1 MSLSSNNEN
10 KLNNCGIKQQKE
22 ENKNNFVLNDQ
33 KIKEELETLK
43 VENKKLKRKE
53 EINNNELTKIRE
65 EYQKLTNELVASK
78 NLVSLLE
85 LERTQIKQQ
94 FEKDIEKIQND
105 ANHYKSEN
113 ERIFD
118 LYNKQQ
124 IKNKAMGSNIA
135 NLTRINRKLK
145 EELNIS
151 NNKINQLQGQINKN
165 SKNVNEQTDEKF
177 KDFGGQ
183 VDIRSQKAFPIN

>member
-1 MSLSSNNEN
+1 M
-10 KLNNCGIKQQKE
+10 
-22 ENKNNFVLNDQ
+22 NDQ

-94 FEKDIEKIQND
+94 FEKDIEV
-105 ANHYKSEN
+105 SFE
-113 ERIFD
+113 
-118 LYNKQQ
+118 
-124 IKNKAMGSNIA
+124 
-135 NLTRINRKLK
+135 
-145 EELNIS
+145 
-151 NNKINQLQGQINKN
+151 
-165 SKNVNEQTDEKF
+165 
-177 KDFGGQ
+177 
-183 VDIRSQKAFPIN
+183 